1 MDTDVP
7 HEGRKYAIYVLGAGF
22 SVPAGVPTA
31 EELWREILARGLAMD
46 GRAGKFRDD
55 LDAYV
60 LYRRLCDGVDLT
72 YEAINLEELMG
83 FLDIEHHLGLRGKD
97 TWSDAGNEGQM
108 VIKTLIGQILTERTP
123 AAGSVPDLYVEFA
136 RKLRPD
142 DYVLTFNYDI
152 LLERALEQAGVRY
165 RLFPDR
171 YKDVSDYG
179 ATIDDSRQEVVVLK
193 VHGSVDWFDRRK
205 YEHFRHTYA
214 AQGLDPDRTPD
225 RIFGPSQ
232 RWSLTPVVE
241 GPRHDDD
248 PLVSMYRLGK
258 VEAYYRDP
266 DWFLN
271 TPSLISPSTQK
282 LVYSSYVREFW
293 NGLGRAGW
301 GNFRLVVIGYSLPM
315 HDDYARQV
323 LYRVTRNYQADNS
336 DLADYLKI
344 DRDPLTLVD
353 YRPNAAGLEE
363 LKKRYAFIDWSKA
376 LLHST
381 GFDLSVVE
389 RL

>member
-1 MDTDVP
+1 MEADVP
-7 HEGRKYAIYVLGAGF
+7 HEGRKYAIYLLGAGF
-22 SVPAGVPTA
+22 SVPAGVPA
-31 EELWREILARGLAMD
+31 ADELWREILARGLAMD

-60 LYRRLCDGVDLT
+60 RYRRLCDGVELT
-72 YEAINLEELMG
+72 YESINLEELMG

-97 TWSDAGNEGQM
+97 TWSDAGNEGQI

-142 DYVLTFNYDI
+142 DYVLTFNYDV
-152 LLERALEQAGVRY
+152 LLERALEQAGVPY
-165 RLFPDR
+165 RLFPNR
-171 YKDVSDYG
+171 YKDVSDYS

-193 VHGSVDWFDRRK
+193 VHGSVDWFDRRR
-205 YEHFRHTYA
+205 YERFRHTYA
-214 AQGLDPDRTPD
+214 VQGLDPDQTPD
-225 RIFGPSQ
+225 RIFNPSQ
-232 RWSLTPVVE
+232 GWYLTPVVE

-248 PLVSMYRLGK
+248 PLVSLYRLRQ
-258 VEAYYRDP
+258 VEAYYWDP

-301 GNFRLVVIGYSLPM
+301 GNFRLVVIGYSLPK

-323 LYRVTRNYQADNS
+323 LYRVARNYQSDNS
-336 DLADYLKI
+336 DLSDYLKI
-344 DRDPLTLVD
+344 ERDPLVLVD
-353 YRPNAAGLEE
+353 YRPDAAGLED
-363 LKKRYAFIDWSKA
+363 LKQRYAFVDWSKA
-376 LLHST
+376 MLHPT